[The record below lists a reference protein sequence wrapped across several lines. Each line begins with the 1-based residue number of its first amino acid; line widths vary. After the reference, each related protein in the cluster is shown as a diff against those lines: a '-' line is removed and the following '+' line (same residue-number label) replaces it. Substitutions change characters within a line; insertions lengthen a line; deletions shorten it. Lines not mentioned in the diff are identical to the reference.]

1 MDNINFLVTI
11 TGYYG
16 LVGLYF
22 LYLLFTGDSVLKI
35 LNSRFFVQGNG
46 LRIFLFIELLLWAFA
61 CLYGYYN
68 ENIFIFVV
76 AILSIIFLYIPT
88 IFNSNYTNSII
99 RELNQMYKDPS
110 FTKKETDVL
119 LTSSSFALYLFIFL
133 LLYFSETINSWI
145 QNIIN

>member
-1 MDNINFLVTI
+1 MDNIDFLIVI

-22 LYLLFTGDSVLKI
+22 LYLLFTGGSVFKI

-46 LRIFLFIELLLWAFA
+46 LRIFLFIELLLWALA

-76 AILSIIFLYIPT
+76 AVLSIIFGYIPA
-88 IFNSNYTNSII
+88 IFNSNYQNKII
-99 RELNQMYKDPS
+99 REWSQTYKDPS
-110 FTKKETDVL
+110 LTKKETDVL
-119 LTSSSFALYLFIFL
+119 LTSVSFALYLFVFL
-133 LLYFSETINSWI
+133 LLYFSETINSWV

>member
-1 MDNINFLVTI
+1 MDNINFLVVI

-22 LYLLFTGDSVLKI
+22 LYLLFTGGGVLKI
-35 LNSRFFVQGNG
+35 LNSRFFAQGNG
-46 LRIFLFIELLLWAFA
+46 LRIFLFIELLLWVFA

-68 ENIFIFVV
+68 GNIFIFAV
-76 AILSIIFLYIPT
+76 AVLSIIFAYIPT
-88 IFNSNYTNSII
+88 IFNSNYSNVII

-110 FTKKETDVL
+110 MTKKETDVL
-119 LTSSSFALYLFIFL
+119 LTSVSFAFYLFVFL
-133 LLYFSETINSWI
+133 LLYFSETINSWV

>member
-22 LYLLFTGDSVLKI
+22 LFLLFTGGSVLKI

-76 AILSIIFLYIPT
+76 AVLFIIFGYIPA
-88 IFNSNYTNSII
+88 IFNSNYQNKII
-99 RELNQMYKDPS
+99 REWSQTYKDPS
-110 FTKKETDVL
+110 LTRKETDVL
-119 LTSSSFALYLFIFL
+119 LTSVSFALYLFVFL
-133 LLYFSETINSWI
+133 MLYFSETINSLV

>member
-1 MDNINFLVTI
+1 MDNIDFLIVI

-22 LYLLFTGDSVLKI
+22 LYLLFTGGSVFKI
-35 LNSRFFVQGNG
+35 LNSRLFVQGNG
-46 LRIFLFIELLLWAFA
+46 LRIFLFIELLLWALA

-76 AILSIIFLYIPT
+76 AVLFIIFGYIPA
-88 IFNSNYTNSII
+88 IFNSNYQNKII
-99 RELNQMYKDPS
+99 REWSQTYKDPS
-110 FTKKETDVL
+110 LTKKETDVL
-119 LTSSSFALYLFIFL
+119 LTSVSFALYLFVFL
-133 LLYFSETINSWI
+133 LLYFSETINSWV

>member
-1 MDNINFLVTI
+1 MDNIDFLIVI

-22 LYLLFTGDSVLKI
+22 LYLLFTGGSVFKI
-35 LNSRFFVQGNG
+35 LNSRFFIQGNG
-46 LRIFLFIELLLWAFA
+46 LTIVLFIELLLWALA

-76 AILSIIFLYIPT
+76 AVLCIIFLYIPA
-88 IFNSNYTNSII
+88 IFNSNYQNKII
-99 RELNQMYKDPS
+99 REWSQTYKDPS
-110 FTKKETDVL
+110 LTKNETNVVFTATF
-119 LTSSSFALYLFIFL
+119 FALYLFVFL
-133 LLYFSETINSWI
+133 LLYFSETINSWV

>member
-1 MDNINFLVTI
+1 MDNIDFLIVI

-22 LYLLFTGDSVLKI
+22 LYLLFTGGSVFKI

-46 LRIFLFIELLLWAFA
+46 LRIFLFIELLLWALA

-76 AILSIIFLYIPT
+76 AVLFIIFGYIPA
-88 IFNSNYTNSII
+88 IFNSNYQNKII
-99 RELNQMYKDPS
+99 REWSQTYKDPS
-110 FTKKETDVL
+110 LTKKETDVL
-119 LTSSSFALYLFIFL
+119 LTSVSFALYLFVFL
-133 LLYFSETINSWI
+133 LLYFSETINSWV

>member
-22 LYLLFTGDSVLKI
+22 LFLLFTGGSVLKI

-76 AILSIIFLYIPT
+76 AVLFIIFGYIPV
-88 IFNSNYTNSII
+88 IFNSNYQNKII
-99 RELNQMYKDPS
+99 REWSQTYKDPS
-110 FTKKETDVL
+110 LTRKETDVL
-119 LTSSSFALYLFIFL
+119 LTSVSFALYLFVFL
-133 LLYFSETINSWI
+133 MLYFSKTINSWV